1 VTGGSPGDT
10 AERYRRVARAF
21 TQRVEAVPAGGW
33 ARPSPCQGWLASDVV
48 RHLAEWVPAFFA
60 DGGGPPLPAT
70 PPSHADPAG
79 AWRALDAAIQASLDD
94 PNQAA
99 SEIDHS
105 RVGRRRFDEAIDQ
118 FVLPDVFIHTWD
130 LARATGQDE
139 TLDPGVVHDLLI
151 GMEPLDEM
159 LRASGQYGRRVEVP
173 AAADEQTR
181 LIAFTGRRP

>member
-1 VTGGSPGDT
+1 MTGGSPGDS

-118 FVLPDVFIHTWD
+118 FVLPTCSSTPGTWPGPR
-130 LARATGQDE
+130 AR
-139 TLDPGVVHDLLI
+139 
-151 GMEPLDEM
+151 
-159 LRASGQYGRRVEVP
+159 
-173 AAADEQTR
+173 TR
-181 LIAFTGRRP
+181 PSTPV

>member
-1 VTGGSPGDT
+1 MTGGSPGDT

-130 LARATGQDE
+130 LARATGQDD
-139 TLDPGVVHDLLI
+139 TIDPDAVALLLTWTEANVDLLAGS
-151 GMEPLDEM
+151 GMFAAPIQAGPGEPDQVRL
-159 LRASGQYGRRVEVP
+159 LRLLGRQ
-173 AAADEQTR
+173 A
-181 LIAFTGRRP
+181 